1 MDPRLFLSRII
12 FSHFPLQTRINIDKT
27 AVMFMLLFITYI
39 IHIPAFLENI
49 HEKYLQF
56 VESIVAHSRSS

>member
-1 MDPRLFLSRII
+1 MLS
-12 FSHFPLQTRINIDKT
+12 
-27 AVMFMLLFITYI
+27 FITYI
-39 IHIPAFLENI
+39 HIPVFLENI

>member
-1 MDPRLFLSRII
+1 MLS
-12 FSHFPLQTRINIDKT
+12 FF
-27 AVMFMLLFITYI
+27 TYI
-39 IHIPAFLENI
+39 IHIPVFLENI